1 MSKKWNVETDFT
13 HNSTLTIIFNR
24 NYCSRHP
31 FVLNPRATINFERI
45 FTAKRWFLRIRKMPK
60 MIKMVLFSGFEQV
73 SILAYFWLQTCLV
86 MFIFAQIR
94 ILDFLK
100 FPLVVKLWPKTR
112 LQNLN
117 FPSFDPK
124 HVWKCLFLPKI
135 VFSSYHPLFI
145 TLLYFT
151 IFYIIRGLQS
161 ILNVFSLL
169 NADFSES
176 EKCRKWSKTTF
187 FTCYEAARSF

>member
-1 MSKKWNVETDFT
+1 
-13 HNSTLTIIFNR
+13 
-24 NYCSRHP
+24 
-31 FVLNPRATINFERI
+31 
-45 FTAKRWFLRIRKMPK
+45 
-60 MIKMVLFSGFEQV
+60 
-73 SILAYFWLQTCLV
+73 

-135 VFSSYHPLFI
+135 VFSSSHPLFITLSFFFILVNFWLETWLEMIIFTQIALSMSFSYFI

-187 FTCYEAARSF
+187 LHVTKPPVRFSFFISPDSISNAFSVLK